1 MTSPRASAAQE
12 WIEHDPDPAT
22 AAELKSCSDDEL
34 AERFAL
40 PLTFGTAGLRG
51 PMRAGPGGMNLAV
64 VLRTSWAVAQVL
76 KERGFD
82 GSNVVVG
89 GDARHCSEQFALA
102 AAEVFAGQGFM
113 VTLMFAAVPTPVVA
127 FGSHHLGA
135 SAGIQITASHN
146 PPSDNGY
153 KVYFDSGIQIV
164 PPTDREIEALIRKA
178 PHADEI
184 PRAPVQTSGM
194 DLIQR
199 YVNRAAQV
207 RHTHGSVR
215 LAFTAMHGVGGEYA
229 LDAFAR
235 AGLSDVAVVESQFA
249 PDPDFPT
256 VPFPNP
262 EEPGATDELLKLAA
276 DNEADVAIAL
286 DPDADRCAV
295 GVPTPDG
302 WRMLTG
308 DETGWLL
315 GDYILSQI
323 DPGDVTE
330 CTVVASSVVSSRM
343 LARIAAAHGARHVET
358 LTGFKWL
365 SRADADLPGCTLVYA
380 YEEAIGYCVDPSAVR
395 DKDGISTAVLFCDLV
410 VALRE
415 QGRTVLD
422 ALDDRARSHGVH
434 TTTAVS
440 RPVGNADDAA
450 AVMTRLRS
458 KPPTKLC
465 GFDVTMTDLA
475 AAQPY
480 QRRADAVILTGGD
493 ADTEVRIAVRP
504 SGTEPKVKSYI
515 EVRRA
520 CVDGDLAAARA
531 DAQRIAEEL
540 TELAGKF

>member
-1 MTSPRASAAQE
+1 MTSAHAAHE
-12 WIEHDPDPAT
+12 WIAHDPDPVT
-22 AAELKSCSDDEL
+22 VAELEACSDEEL
-34 AERFAL
+34 AHRFSR

-51 PMRAGPGGMNLAV
+51 PIRGGPDGMNLAV
-64 VLRTSWAVAQVL
+64 VLRTTWAVAQVL
-76 KERGFD
+76 KAHD
-82 GSNVVVG
+82 HAGSRVVVG
-89 GDARHCSEQFALA
+89 GDARHRSEEFALA
-102 AAEVFAGQGFM
+102 TAEVLAAEGFM
-113 VTLMFAAVPTPVVA
+113 VTFLFAAVPTPVVA
-127 FGSHHLGA
+127 FGARHLGA

-146 PPSDNGY
+146 PPTDNGY

-164 PPTDREIEALIRKA
+164 PPTDREIEAMVGKA

-184 PRAPVQTSGM
+184 ARTPVQTSGV

-199 YVNRAAQV
+199 YVHRAARV
-207 RHTHGSVR
+207 RRTHGSAR
-215 LAFTAMHGVGGEYA
+215 IAFTAMHGVGGEYA
-229 LDAFAR
+229 LDAFVK
-235 AGLSDVAVVESQFA
+235 AGFDDVQVVESQFA

-262 EEPGATDELLKLAA
+262 EVPGATDEVLKLAGA
-276 DNEADVAIAL
+276 INAEVAIAL
-286 DPDADRCAV
+286 DPDGDRCAV

-323 DPGDVTE
+323 DTGEVSE
-330 CTVVASSVVSSRM
+330 HTVVASSVVSSQM

-380 YEEAIGYCVDPSAVR
+380 YEEAIGHCVDPSAVR
-395 DKDGISTAVLFCDLV
+395 DKDGISTAVLFTDLV

-422 ALDDRARSHGVH
+422 ALDDLARQHGVH
-434 TTTAVS
+434 VTCAVS
-440 RPVGNADDAA
+440 RPVAGADEAA
-450 AVMTRLRS
+450 EVMTRLRAGA
-458 KPPTKLC
+458 PTKLC

-480 QRRADAVILTGGD
+480 QRRADAVIMAGGD
-493 ADTEVRIAVRP
+493 TDTGVRVAVRP

-520 CVDGDLAAARA
+520 CVDDDVDGARAAARRLA
-531 DAQRIAEEL
+531 D
-540 TELAGKF
+540 ELAELAEKF